1 MSANGIV
8 YNPQI
13 YVFMG
18 NWKTMF
24 KAVCS
29 NYMYPCSVAQLCS
42 TLCDPMYCSTPAFPL
57 LHHLPELAQTH
68 IHWVGGA
75 IQPSHPLSSCPQ
87 SFPVSG
93 FFLMSRHFTSGGQ
106 SIGASVLAS
115 VLSVYIQDWFPLGWT
130 GWISLL
136 SKGLSKSLLQH
147 HNSKA
152 SILLHSAL
160 FMVQLTSIYDYWKNH
175 SFDQMDLCLQ
185 SNVSAF

>member
-106 SIGASVLAS
+106 SIGASAS
-115 VLSVYIQDWFPLGWT
+115 VSILPMNIHGWFPLGWT
-130 GWISLL
+130 GLISLK
-136 SKGLSKSLLQH
+136 SKGSSRVFL
-147 HNSKA
+147 NTT
-152 SILLHSAL
+152 
-160 FMVQLTSIYDYWKNH
+160 VQKHQFL
-175 SFDQMDLCLQ
+175 
-185 SNVSAF
+185 AFGAR